1 MFCKISVQTWPPVK
15 PWQSTFVSL
24 KTAGKGR
31 PSEEPHRIGAT
42 TNPALEGE
50 LITLENDD
58 VAGRIRPARRLAM
71 VKLMALIAYFS
82 I

>member
-1 MFCKISVQTWPPVK
+1 MEAQPKDEPEHIDEPDGE
-15 PWQSTFVSL
+15 VSQL
-24 KTAGKGR
+24 TLR
-31 PSEEPHRIGAT
+31 NPRDQEEHLARIMAMW
-42 TNPALEGE
+42 PALEGE